1 MQHIVL
7 FETIAQHQAFLPL
20 TQTRAIADLRMGIL
34 RFREKWQH
42 YFPQAAVQ
50 IYTPVPHLQPLYP
63 CTLGASVWLI
73 KANLLPDAA
82 LVEAI
87 ARLPLH
93 TALVQDGQL
102 LALRCPADK
111 AQAFLQGRLRAEE
124 QAVQYYDKP
133 ILQVEQLWD
142 LFQRNGQALA
152 LDFEQ
157 LTKGRTSAPLC
168 PSNRVLGDPSLLFLE
183 PGAKAQA
190 SIFNTQTGPI
200 YLGKDSEVM
209 EGCLVRGGLA
219 LCEGAGLKMGA
230 KIYGSTT
237 IGPHSKV
244 GGEVNN
250 SVILGYSNKGHEGF
264 LGNSVLGEWCNLGAD
279 TNNSNLKNTYDVVD
293 VWDYAQGRYRS
304 TGLQF
309 CGLFMGDHAK
319 TGINTML
326 NTGTVLGVAANV
338 FGGGFPPK
346 FVPDFSWGG
355 AEGLTTHRLDKA
367 LQTAKAVMARRNTP
381 LTEAA
386 QNLLQAVYQGTKP
399 YRFWE
404 SQAQIQV
411 LPHEEPSKTKKKSSS
426 SKTRSKKGT
435 EGSEK

>member
-1 MQHIVL
+1 
-7 FETIAQHQAFLPL
+7 
-20 TQTRAIADLRMGIL
+20 
-34 RFREKWQH
+34 
-42 YFPQAAVQ
+42 
-50 IYTPVPHLQPLYP
+50 
-63 CTLGASVWLI
+63 
-73 KANLLPDAA
+73 
-82 LVEAI
+82 
-87 ARLPLH
+87 
-93 TALVQDGQL
+93 
-102 LALRCPADK
+102 
-111 AQAFLQGRLRAEE
+111 
-124 QAVQYYDKP
+124 
-133 ILQVEQLWD
+133 
-142 LFQRNGQALA
+142 
-152 LDFEQ
+152 
-157 LTKGRTSAPLC
+157 
-168 PSNRVLGDPSLLFLE
+168 LGDPSLLFLE

-230 KIYGSTT
+230 KIYGPTT
-237 IGPHSKV
+237 IGPHAKV

-279 TNNSNLKNTYDVVD
+279 TNNSNLKNTYDAVD
-293 VWDYAQGRYRS
+293 IWDYAQGRYRS

-326 NTGTVLGVAANV
+326 NTGTVVGVAANV

-346 FVPDFSWGG
+346 FIPDFSWGG

-386 QNLLQAVYQGTKP
+386 AQLLQAVFQQTKA
-399 YRFWE
+399 YRPWE
-404 SQAQIQV
+404 SQAKIAI
-411 LPHEEPSKTKKKSSS
+411 LAPDESS
-426 SKTRSKKGT
+426 
-435 EGSEK
+435 